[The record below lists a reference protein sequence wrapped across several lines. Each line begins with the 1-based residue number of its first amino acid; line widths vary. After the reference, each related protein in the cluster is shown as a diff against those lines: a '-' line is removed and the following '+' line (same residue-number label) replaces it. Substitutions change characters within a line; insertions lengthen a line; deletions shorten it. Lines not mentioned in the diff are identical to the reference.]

1 MKALSKRTH
10 EDIYSEF
17 QKEWKNDIA
26 LMADNYGRTVE
37 QMDKILFPKKHDI
50 YTDTPLLPH
59 LIAEQV
65 ADQGDEDMVKYL
77 TERAERHYRDN
88 EHFRKEINNKRK
100 DPRQYLMMFMD
111 HWKKAKRA
119 FDIRNLKI
127 PEYVPEAGDKVYSK
141 MDFIELAKGNLKY
154 AALLRERCTWQ
165 HPETLVE
172 EDLREEEII
181 EINNTY
187 ILTGGNNGKLQ
198 H

>member
-1 MKALSKRTH
+1 MSTK
-10 EDIYSEF
+10 
-17 QKEWKNDIA
+17 Q
-26 LMADNYGRTVE
+26 
-37 QMDKILFPKKHDI
+37 HDI

-59 LIAEQV
+59 LIAERV

-77 TERAERHYRDN
+77 TERAERHYRDD

-100 DPRQYLMMFMD
+100 DPREYLMMFMD
-111 HWKKAKRA
+111 HWMKAKRA
-119 FDIRNLKI
+119 FDIRSLKI
-127 PEYVPEAGDKVYSK
+127 PEYAPEAGDKVYSK

-154 AALLRERCTWQ
+154 AVSLRERCTWQ

-187 ILTGGNNGKLQ
+187 ILTGGK
-198 H
+198 HESSTTA